1 MTVLP
6 FTPLTGRKLLAAIR
20 DLDQD
25 ATTFE
30 LLLACG
36 YVQEDGSNPRA
47 KDLYEALL
55 TAKGEE
61 IGLESSE
68 PTVPLEPPHA
78 VAQRLAEMRYRDNI
92 TVMAREFAHNYAT
105 MLNDLF
111 QYGVVRIEA
120 YVEVAAECKAAALL
134 MKDNTEAKELAM
146 VEVHQVMTAVEH
158 WLTKEQLDRY
168 NDVIMA
174 LLAVLSLDQ
183 LAVLKAPLAIGDI
196 ILNPKS
202 Q

>member
-1 MTVLP
+1 M
-6 FTPLTGRKLLAAIR
+6 
-20 DLDQD
+20 
-25 ATTFE
+25 
-30 LLLACG
+30 
-36 YVQEDGSNPRA
+36 
-47 KDLYEALL
+47 
-55 TAKGEE
+55 
-61 IGLESSE
+61 
-68 PTVPLEPPHA
+68 
-78 VAQRLAEMRYRDNI
+78 
-92 TVMAREFAHNYAT
+92 
-105 MLNDLF
+105 
-111 QYGVVRIEA
+111 VRIEA

-158 WLTKEQLDRY
+158 WLTKEQLIRY
-168 NDVIMA
+168 NDVILA